1 MARIFFRTASIFAG
15 IFLPLLA
22 MGAHASDDA
31 NWYDLSANTQELQ
44 PHWASMLGVPSTGL
58 TQGFRYHYTTQYLY
72 NGSVVRNYGSNK
84 GLELIL
90 GENFQV
96 QVGVPAYID
105 RETPQTTTGGWGDE
119 ALLGKYRF
127 LSANEENGN
136 YVLSGSLGLSLP
148 TGSPGFTTHSTI
160 FTPTLAAGK
169 GWGTRQS
176 GLDIQSLVSFSV
188 PDHNL
193 SALGLPIS
201 WNTGLQAHVLRHVW
215 PEIEANYTH
224 WNNGPFDGKNQL
236 LVTYGVAFA
245 YRVMDR
251 EKLTFGIGYQ
261 EPRGTS
267 FSTLSREWITMAKL
281 SF

>member
-1 MARIFFRTASIFAG
+1 
-15 IFLPLLA
+15 
-22 MGAHASDDA
+22 
-31 NWYDLSANTQELQ
+31 
-44 PHWASMLGVPSTGL
+44 MLGVPSTGL
-58 TQGFRYHYTTQYLY
+58 TQGFRYHYTTQYLD

-96 QVGVPAYID
+96 QIGVPAYID

-127 LSANEENGN
+127 ISANEENGN

-176 GLDIQSLVSFSV
+176 GLDIQSLISFSV

-193 SALGLPIS
+193 STLGLPVS
-201 WNTGLQAHVLRHVW
+201 WNTGLQAHVLGHIW

-224 WNNGPFDGKNQL
+224 WSNGPYDGKSQL
-236 LVTYGVAFA
+236 MVTYGVAFV

-267 FSTLSREWITMAKL
+267 FSTFRRGWITLGKL